1 MSNLFP
7 YKHCEIEAKTLTEG
21 IYGQTCENFAQFYP
35 QPVDNSPF
43 FIFFQ
48 HLKITYCLWITLFV
62 MI

>member
-7 YKHCEIEAKTLTEG
+7 RKVREIEAKSLTKG
-21 IYGQTCENFAQFYP
+21 IYGRACENFAQFYP
-35 QPVDNSPF
+35 QPVDNSPL